1 MLIILMGQRIPL
13 GNVAVY
19 NFYLWSGKPWNG
31 QPVPTVGKIFGTAV
45 VMSEW
50 PEGMNI

>member
-1 MLIILMGQRIPL
+1 MFIILMGQRIPL

-19 NFYLWSGKPWNG
+19 SFYLWSGKPCNG
-31 QPVPTVGKIFGTAV
+31 QQVPTVGKIFETAV
-45 VMSEW
+45 VLSEW